1 MGSATALYVSYD
13 YAATNGGNMS
23 SLSGTSSLLS
33 DNLDIIYKVLD
44 NNIVYNKTMT
54 VTYNLLGKRN
64 NDRTYTL
71 AAEDDVLSG
80 DYYQTTTKDD
90 VTTRSDTYTK
100 ISTTTKNLE
109 TGATALTSNDKA
121 TIDSDVEYYF
131 NYAVGDIFKQSRYI
145 PLEIEVTLT
154 YGRNGSRTK
163 TVRKAVIF
171 PYFML

>member
-1 MGSATALYVSYD
+1 
-13 YAATNGGNMS
+13 
-23 SLSGTSSLLS
+23 
-33 DNLDIIYKVLD
+33 
-44 NNIVYNKTMT
+44 
-54 VTYNLLGKRN
+54 
-64 NDRTYTL
+64 
-71 AAEDDVLSG
+71 LSG